1 MNMYVSNNFFEL
13 NDTISEWI
21 KEGTPASLIRID
33 NTAGYVLD
41 CMSKNTTP
49 VNHFFNENTLIEA
62 GINPRSMEYVYS
74 YVYPK
79 TLELMKK
86 SDILG
91 FVDISGDIS
100 RNTNFLSQFQ
110 DKPIFYSGHTYHV
123 LDPGLLVGEAEVGFV
138 ENPWT
143 QNLKGK
149 KVLVIS
155 SHYESIM
162 RQWEKIDLVWG
173 EKKDKIVP
181 FDLVGCIRS
190 PYHPI
195 LDDRQYNGCD
205 TFEKLVEYIKKE
217 IDRYDYDVLL
227 TSVSHQSPFY
237 ADYAKQQGKIGI
249 QTGGILQL
257 YFGIKG
263 NRWTQNIG
271 YSKWQEMFNEHW
283 IYPLEVDAPQRRK
296 EYSFLE
302 TTFAYW
308 G

>member
-1 MNMYVSNNFFEL
+1 MYISDNFFEL
-13 NDTISEWI
+13 NDTISTWVQEN
-21 KEGTPASLIRID
+21 KPFSLVRID

-41 CMSKNTTP
+41 CISKGTLP
-49 VNHFFNENTLIEA
+49 VKQFFNENTLIEA
-62 GINPRSMEYVYS
+62 GINPRSMDYVYS
-74 YVYPK
+74 YVYPETIK
-79 TLELMKK
+79 AMKN

-100 RNTNFLSQFQ
+100 RNAEFLSQFPN
-110 DKPIFYSGHTYHV
+110 KPIFYSGHTYHV
-123 LDPGLLVGEAEVGFV
+123 LDPGLLVGEAEVGYV

-143 QNLKGK
+143 QYLKGK

-162 RQWEKIDLVWG
+162 SQWEKMDLVWG
-173 EKKDKIVP
+173 QKKDKIVP

-195 LDDRQYNGCD
+195 LDDRQYPGCN
-205 TFEKLVEYIKKE
+205 TFEKLLDYTKKE
-217 IDRYDYDVLL
+217 IDKYDYDVLL

-271 YSKWQEMFNEHW
+271 YAKWQEMFNEHW

-296 EYSFLE
+296 EFSFLE